1 MAKDAKFAKLIAT
14 HPIKQTFAC
23 EQECEVLT
31 TGDLGNLDREGATLG
46 VLQKLLTTVRILV
59 LQVLMAKPQLAKGII
74 APNVELR
81 VHFLLGLL
89 HT

>member
-1 MAKDAKFAKLIAT
+1 MAKDAKFAKLIAA
-14 HPIKQTFAC
+14 HSIQQAFAS

-31 TGDLGNLDREGATLG
+31 TGDLGNLDGEGATLG

-74 APNVELR
+74 APNVELS
-81 VHFLLGLL
+81 VHFLLWLL
-89 HT
+89 NT